1 MNDNILLVN
10 EKLNQQEISRLLHTV
25 GLGDNLKKSNLSFT
39 DNVEKIYP
47 KVLKNSFCKDARNE
61 LSDLSIG

>member
-39 DNVEKIYP
+39 DNVEK
-47 KVLKNSFCKDARNE
+47 N
-61 LSDLSIG
+61 LSKGFKKKFILQGCSQ